1 MATAPVGRIGSGT
14 TRPRSPRAALA
25 VEDQLFRAITVL
37 RVVVLLY
44 AVVGNLVR
52 GVGDF
57 DHPVGGYVMLAAM
70 VVWTA
75 FTTWAYADAVR
86 RGAALLVVDLAV
98 ALGLLVATPLVKTAD
113 FDASVP
119 GFWVMAALLAWAVR
133 YRWVGGLVAGVVL
146 GGVDILVRAAP
157 DGTDVGNLFLLLLGG
172 PIVGYMCGS
181 LQQMA
186 AERDLAERAAAAA
199 AERARLA
206 RVVHDGVLQVLA
218 LVQRRGGELGG
229 DAAALG
235 RLAGEQESALR
246 NLIRAQDNVRADAVE
261 GAVDV
266 ADQLGRLVLRAGVD
280 VAVPGGAVE
289 LPAATAD
296 ELVAVVLA
304 CLDNVSQHV
313 GEGAPAWI
321 LLEAF
326 DDRVEVTVRD
336 EGPGIAQGRLEV
348 AAAEGRL
355 GVSQSIRG
363 RLEDLGG
370 EARLVTGSFGTE
382 WELVV
387 PRSMPAAQSV
397 AGTAR

>member
-1 MATAPVGRIGSGT
+1 MVGPDVR
-14 TRPRSPRAALA
+14 RRSVRAALA
-25 VEDQLFRAITVL
+25 VEDQLFRAIAVL

-52 GVGDF
+52 GVDDF
-57 DHPVGGYVMLAAM
+57 DRPAAGYALLAVMVA
-70 VVWTA
+70 WTA
-75 FTTWAYADAVR
+75 FATWAYADAVR
-86 RGAALLVVDLAV
+86 RGVALLVADLAV
-98 ALGLLVATPLVKTAD
+98 TVALLLATPVVKSAD

-133 YRWVGGLVAGVVL
+133 FRWVGGLVAGVVI
-146 GGVDILVRAAP
+146 GGIDVLVRVEV
-157 DGTDVGNLFLLLLGG
+157 DGTDLGNLFLLLLGG

-186 AERDLAERAAAAA
+186 TERDEAQRSAAAA

-229 DAAALG
+229 DGAELG
-235 RLAGEQESALR
+235 RLAGEQETALR
-246 NLIRAQDNVRADAVE
+246 SLIRAQDNVRADAPE

-266 ADQLGRLVLRAGVD
+266 AGRLGGLGMRAGVD

-289 LPAATAD
+289 LPAPVAD
-296 ELVAVVLA
+296 ELVAVVAA
-304 CLDNVSQHV
+304 CLDNVERHV
-313 GEGAPAWI
+313 GEGAPAWV

-326 DDRVEVTVRD
+326 DDRVEVSVRD
-336 EGPGIAQGRLEV
+336 EGPGIPDGRLE
-348 AAAEGRL
+348 AAESEGRL

-363 RLEDLGG
+363 RIADLGG
-370 EARLVTGSFGTE
+370 EARLTTGSFGTE

-387 PRSMPAAQSV
+387 PR
-397 AGTAR
+397 

>member
-1 MATAPVGRIGSGT
+1 M
-14 TRPRSPRAALA
+14 RAALA
-25 VEDQLFRAITVL
+25 VEDQLFRAIAVL
-37 RVVVLLY
+37 RVVVLAY

-57 DHPVGGYVMLAAM
+57 DHPAAGYVLLAVM
-70 VVWTA
+70 VGWTGL
-75 FTTWAYADAVR
+75 TTWAYADAVR
-86 RGAALLVVDLAV
+86 RGVALLVADLAV
-98 ALGLLVATPLVKTAD
+98 ALALLVATPVVKSPD

-133 YRWVGGLVAGVVL
+133 FRWVGGLVAGVVL
-146 GGVDILVRAAP
+146 GAVDILLRDAP

-172 PIVGYMCGS
+172 PVVGYMCGS

-186 AERDLAERAAAAA
+186 TERDLAERAAAAA

-206 RVVHDGVLQVLA
+206 RVVHDGVLQVLS

-229 DAAALG
+229 QGADLA

-246 NLIRAQDNVRADAVE
+246 SLIRAQDSVRTDGAE

-266 ADQLGRLVLRAGVD
+266 AAALGRLGLRPGVD

-289 LPAATAD
+289 LPADVAS
-296 ELVAVVLA
+296 ELLAVVTA
-304 CLDNVSQHV
+304 CLDNVERHV
-313 GEGAPAWI
+313 GEGAPAWV
-321 LLEAF
+321 LLESF
-326 DDRVEVTVRD
+326 GDRVEVSVRD
-336 EGPGIAQGRLEV
+336 EGPGIPEGRL
-348 AAAEGRL
+348 AAAESEGRL

-363 RLEDLGG
+363 RIEDLGG
-370 EARLVTGSFGTE
+370 EARLTSASYGTE

-387 PRSMPAAQSV
+387 PR
-397 AGTAR
+397 

>member
-1 MATAPVGRIGSGT
+1 M
-14 TRPRSPRAALA
+14 
-25 VEDQLFRAITVL
+25 
-37 RVVVLLY
+37 VLLY

-52 GVGDF
+52 GVGGF
-57 DHPVGGYVMLAAM
+57 DHPGGGYAMLAVM
-70 VVWTA
+70 VAWTA
-75 FTTWAYADAVR
+75 LATWAYADATR
-86 RGAALLVVDLAV
+86 RGPVLLGTDLGV
-98 ALGLLVATPLVKTAD
+98 ALALLVATPWVKAVD

-146 GGVDILVRAAP
+146 GGVDIAVRAAP
-157 DGTDVGNLFLLLLGG
+157 DATDFGNTFLLLLGG
-172 PIVGYMCGS
+172 PVVGYMCGS

-186 AERDLAERAAAAA
+186 TERDRAERAAAAA

-229 DAAALG
+229 ESADLG

-246 NLIRAQDNVRADAVE
+246 SLIHAQDAVRADGEE
-261 GAVDV
+261 GLLDV
-266 ADQLGRLVLRAGVD
+266 ADQLGRLELRAGVD

-289 LPAATAD
+289 LAADRGA

-304 CLDNVSQHV
+304 CLDNITRHV
-313 GEGAPAWI
+313 GEGARAWV

-326 DDRVEVTVRD
+326 ADQVVVTVRD
-336 EGPGIAQGRLEV
+336 EGPGIPEGRLEV

-355 GVSQSIRG
+355 GVRSSIRG
-363 RLEDLGG
+363 RIEDLGG
-370 EARLVTGSFGTE
+370 EARLTTGSFGTE

-387 PRSMPAAQSV
+387 PR
-397 AGTAR
+397 

>member
-1 MATAPVGRIGSGT
+1 M
-14 TRPRSPRAALA
+14 RAALA
-25 VEDQLFRAITVL
+25 VEDQLFRAIAVL
-37 RVVVLLY
+37 RGIVLLY

-57 DHPVGGYVMLAAM
+57 DHPVGGYVSLAVM
-70 VVWTA
+70 VAWTGFA
-75 FTTWAYADAVR
+75 TWAYADAVR
-86 RGAALLVVDLAV
+86 RGAALLVADLAV
-98 ALGLLVATPLVKTAD
+98 ALALLVATPVVKSTD

-133 YRWVGGLVAGVVL
+133 YRWLGGLVAGVVL
-146 GGVDILVRAAP
+146 GGVDIGVREAP
-157 DGTDVGNLFLLLLGG
+157 DGTDFGNLFLLLLGG

-186 AERDLAERAAAAA
+186 AARDVAERAAAAA

-229 DAAALG
+229 DAADLG
-235 RLAGEQESALR
+235 RLAGEQEVALR
-246 NLIRAQDNVRADAVE
+246 SLIRAQDGVRSDATE
-261 GAVDV
+261 GEVDV
-266 ADQLGRLVLRAGVD
+266 ADQLGRLGLRPGVD

-289 LPAATAD
+289 LPAPAAS
-296 ELVAVVLA
+296 ELVAVVNA
-304 CLDNVSQHV
+304 CLDNVTRHV
-313 GEGAPAWI
+313 GERAPAWV

-336 EGPGIAQGRLEV
+336 EGPGIEAGRLE
-348 AAAEGRL
+348 AAEAEGRL

-363 RLEDLGG
+363 RIEDLGG
-370 EARLVTGSFGTE
+370 EARLTTGSSGTE

-387 PRSMPAAQSV
+387 PR
-397 AGTAR
+397 